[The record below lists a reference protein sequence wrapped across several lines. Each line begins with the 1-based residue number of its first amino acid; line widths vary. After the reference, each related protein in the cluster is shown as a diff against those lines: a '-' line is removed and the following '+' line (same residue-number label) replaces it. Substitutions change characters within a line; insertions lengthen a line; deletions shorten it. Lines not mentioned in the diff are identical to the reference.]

1 VAREHPL
8 VTAVRGAGGAFVCDT
23 GPAVYRLESSG
34 PATAVAVVDA
44 LFDEVEAGSLGCFVP
59 SVCAAELL
67 VRPYRFGPA
76 AVTVVDAFLRGPSI
90 AVVPTSL
97 GAAHGAA
104 RLVARRVVTRLADAL
119 VAATAADVGVPLVTS
134 DRRLARS
141 GATEAFLVADF
152 A

>member
-1 VAREHPL
+1 MARDHPL
-8 VTAVRGAGGAFVCDT
+8 VAAVRPAGAFVCDT
-23 GPAVYRLESSG
+23 GPAVYRLEDSA
-34 PATAVAVVDA
+34 PASAGAAVDA
-44 LFDEVEAGSLGCFVP
+44 LFAEVDAQRIACLVP

-67 VRPYRFGPA
+67 VRPYRLGPE
-76 AVTVVDAFLRGPSI
+76 AVIVADAFLRAPSM

-104 RLVARRVVTRLADAL
+104 RLVARRVVARLADAL
-119 VAATAADVGVPLVTS
+119 VAATAEEVGVPLITS

-141 GATEAFLVADF
+141 GAADALLLADF